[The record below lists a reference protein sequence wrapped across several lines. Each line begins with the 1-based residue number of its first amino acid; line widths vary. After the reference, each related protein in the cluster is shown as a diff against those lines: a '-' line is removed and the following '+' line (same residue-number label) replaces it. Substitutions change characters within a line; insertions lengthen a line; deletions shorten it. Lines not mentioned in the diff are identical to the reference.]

1 MAEVPTSLLDELTD
15 EVNKLSGDAQE
26 KTRAALKTLMADW
39 EQRGGGDVAALR
51 NAAYET
57 IEAVLLYYA
66 DTCAAARAAEYYD
79 AVRQAQGF
87 SGGYSAVAESMRDPD
102 ATLGAVRYF
111 IGKVVEGAPEM
122 FVSLCVTRIDEEI
135 RRAAN
140 RCVAHNARKDPAK
153 PRYARVPRGETCGFC
168 LMLASFGFNAKTEE
182 AASHSHAHCDCRIVP
197 GFDGKTKVRG
207 YDPDGMYE
215 RYNEC
220 LAALGGRNGISSD
233 WYAMPREDREAFI
246 KGHGGSN
253 SKALKAY
260 TNSRISSEISTR
272 DPRWFKIGKEPKVGF
287 ISKEVEKRATK
298 AEIGTA
304 KRLAHHGVASTF
316 IQDYRWVQEDG
327 RKRKVGLPDLENGIE
342 IKTIGTSGNAWG
354 AMKNYLDSTAGKE
367 GVKCMVVDNSVSDRI
382 SDEALIDAANE
393 LVSKYPKVAHVR
405 LLLKDGRYIAI
416 K

>member
-26 KTRAALKTLMADW
+26 KTRAALKTLIADW
-39 EQRGGGDVAALR
+39 EKHGGGDVATLR

-102 ATLGAVRYF
+102 ATLGAVKYF
-111 IGKVVEGAPEM
+111 VGKVVEGAPEA
-122 FVSLCVTRIDEEI
+122 FVSLCVKRIDEEI

-246 KGHGGSN
+246 KRHGGSN

-260 TNSRISSEISTR
+260 TNSRISSEIGTR
-272 DPRWFKIGKEPKVGF
+272 DPRWFKTGKKPMVTKENGAKPLRKEKDVCEHLSENGYSVKF
-287 ISKEVEKRATK
+287 LKEV
-298 AEIGTA
+298 
-304 KRLAHHGVASTF
+304 
-316 IQDYRWVQEDG
+316 
-327 RKRKVGLPDLENGIE
+327 N
-342 IKTIGTSGNAWG
+342 
-354 AMKNYLDSTAGKE
+354 KN
-367 GVKCMVVDNSVSDRI
+367 GVKTPDAI
-382 SDEALIDAANE
+382 LGDAAWEFKIPEGYNGE
-393 LVSKYPKVAHVR
+393 HTVRNQFYKALGKGTPR
-405 LLLKDGRYIAI
+405 LLISCTENHAPADEVAEWVIETFKKGDYDYITEVLVMADDGSLRRLKRP
-416 K
+416 

>member
-26 KTRAALKTLMADW
+26 KTRAALKTLIADW
-39 EQRGGGDVAALR
+39 EKHGGGDVAALR

-79 AVRQAQGF
+79 AVRRAQGF

-102 ATLGAVRYF
+102 ATLGAVKYF
-111 IGKVVEGAPEM
+111 VGKVVEGAPEV

-260 TNSRISSEISTR
+260 TNSRISSEIGTR
-272 DPRWFKIGKEPKVGF
+272 DPRWFKTGKEPNVGF
-287 ISKEVEKRATK
+287 VSKEVEKRATK

-367 GVKCMVVDNSVSDRI
+367 GVNCMVVDNSVSDRI

-393 LVSKYPKVAHVR
+393 LAAKYPKVAHVR